1 MQDLKTG
8 HLLGASPKAQFYGQ
22 MIGSFA
28 SVFIAS
34 GAYLLYRTVY
44 SIPGPEFPVPTAQVW
59 LDMSRLVNGHPLPP
73 HVSEFVFGFAI
84 LFTVLVLL
92 KELYPTKSWSKFIP
106 QGIAFA
112 IGMYNPPAFTLARV
126 IGGLISYYWN
136 KSCDDDCTDKQEEE
150 EEESSRL
157 GAILQHY
164 RSVGGKVFIIVV
176 ASGFVLGEGTF
187 AVVNMTMRAFNV
199 PHF

>member
-28 SVFIAS
+28 SVFIAT

-44 SIPGPEFPVPTAQVW
+44 NIPGPEFPVPTAQVW
-59 LDMSRLVNGHPLPP
+59 LDMSRLVNGHQLPP
-73 HVSEFVFGFAI
+73 HVSEFVFAFAI
-84 LFTVLVLL
+84 LFTVFVLA
-92 KELYPTKSWSKFIP
+92 KELYPQMTWTKFIP

-126 IGGLISYYWN
+126 IGGLVSHFWNMYCDAKYKHEHSYTGLKAWL
-136 KSCDDDCTDKQEEE
+136 EP
-150 EEESSRL
+150 
-157 GAILQHY
+157 Y
-164 RSVGGKVFIIVV
+164 RSVGGKVFIVVV

-187 AVVNMTMRAFNV
+187 AIVNMIMRAYNV